1 MASYADRFKMNDDKL
16 PVAAACLEPIR
27 DTCPNVRDVLLGIY
41 EDDGTEI
48 VKRASI
54 GIWLDGKTLK
64 YVITPKGHGEKGW
77 GVIRDVCNILGSIEL
92 DLIEDRVDWKEGK
105 NTQSQSTDVPY

>member
-1 MASYADRFKMNDDKL
+1 MASYADRFKMNDEKL
-16 PVAAACLEPIR
+16 PVAAACLEPLR
-27 DTCPNVRDVLLGIY
+27 DKCPDVRDLLLGIY

-77 GVIRDVCNILGSIEL
+77 GSIRDVSNLLESIQL
-92 DLIEDRVDWKEGK
+92 DIAEDKVDWKEGR
-105 NTQSQSTDVPY
+105 NSQSQSTDIAF

>member
-1 MASYADRFKMNDDKL
+1 MASYADRFKVTDEKL

-27 DTCPNVRDVLLGIY
+27 ETCPNVRDVLLGIY
-41 EDDGTEI
+41 EDDGTEL

-77 GVIRDVCNILGSIEL
+77 GAIRDVRNILESIEL
-92 DLIEDRVDWKEGK
+92 DLAEDRVDWKEGRP
-105 NTQSQSTDVPY
+105 TQSQSTDIAF